1 MALWLHENCGYNF
14 FNIPN
19 LTYLEMNSLITAKNR
34 QVKKQEREH
43 KRMERKSKSRGG
55 LRR

>member
-19 LTYLEMNSLITAKNR
+19 LTYLEINSLITAKNR
-34 QVKKQEREH
+34 QVKKQNREH
-43 KRMERKSKSRGG
+43 KRMERKSKSG
-55 LRR
+55 RRFRR